1 MNFDFKTLDPNTAVS
16 VFDNLYPS
24 EDRKTLQG
32 FLEESKITTY
42 LMESLGLL

>member
-32 FLEESKITTY
+32 FWKNLRLQLI
-42 LMESLGLL
+42 